1 MGFEVFILSFESG
14 KPKGFPIDR
23 IRAAFGPHVA
33 PSSASYAWELVYDGR
48 YNGGVNVMPHPTDGT
63 LLHGFT
69 VDRPGA
75 DPRMWDALAAI
86 LALGPFALVFGGH
99 PPLIGNTDVL
109 QHLPPDMIQ
118 SLGQPRFVRN
128 GQEIVREIRS
138 A

>member
-1 MGFEVFILSFESG
+1 MGFEVFILTFESG

-23 IRAAFGPHVA
+23 IRAAFGPYVA
-33 PSSASYAWELVYDGR
+33 SSSVYAWELVYDGK
-48 YNGGVNVMPHPTDGT
+48 YNGGVNIMPHPTDRT

-75 DPRMWDALAAI
+75 DPRMWDTLATV
-86 LALGPFALVFGGH
+86 LAMGPFALVFASGH
-99 PPLIGNTDVL
+99 PPLIGNTDVI

-128 GQEIVREIRS
+128 GQEIVHEIRTS
-138 A
+138 